1 MNPIVDDKLLSSLL
15 PVVFFIAATGM
26 VSWKLFEL
34 VKDQIEQQKNVEVL
48 KTVGTVCSG
57 VLIVC
62 ATVSIVVWMDKH
74 WIRPEGAKPEP
85 PKQAEP
91 QTITVLPTPEPP
103 KSSRPDSA
111 YRRRIRPSR
120 QQAQPLASETAQ
132 TSNAPLTPQT
142 SQSSSAAPPAQS
154 QSPQAPVTEARPLFA
169 PAQSCPVT
177 PAPATIIIPPGEKG
191 PEQDQLV

>member
-1 MNPIVDDKLLSSLL
+1 MNPIVDDKLLNLLL
-15 PVVFFIAATGM
+15 PVVIAIAATGI

-34 VKDQIEQQKNVEVL
+34 IKDQIEQQKNLQVL

-62 ATVSIVVWMDKH
+62 ATLSIVVWMDRY
-74 WIRPEGAKPEP
+74 WIRPEGAKSEQ

-91 QTITVLPTPEPP
+91 QTIAVLPTPEPP
-103 KSSRPDSA
+103 KPPRTDSA

-132 TSNAPLTPQT
+132 TSNAPLTSQT
-142 SQSSSAAPPAQS
+142 SQSPSAASPAQS
-154 QSPQAPVTEARPLFA
+154 QSPQAPATEARPLFA
-169 PAQSCPVT
+169 PVPSCPVT

-191 PEQDQLV
+191 PEQNQLV